1 MDLAR
6 SLVRPGT
13 WLVAVFLASSVA
25 ACSGADPAAPGQS
38 PPDDTELSPE
48 PPTEPEPPPGAPI
61 DVQRYEVTGE
71 FDWSRGRLVATVA
84 VTLLPGDDGLR
95 SLRLDSAVAEVK
107 AVRLAG
113 GTDLPYTV
121 DAELRAL
128 LIDVSRVPDIAAD
141 QAITLEIDYEAAE
154 SDALRAIPARRG
166 DPAAS
171 RAVYTLSE
179 PLDAALWMPCHN
191 TPEDRA
197 VFSIDLGMGAQET
210 MIANGTLVSDE
221 QGASGRRMKYAT
233 DYTVPIYL
241 MAFAIGDFEVEG
253 TMKGSLP
260 VSVWHRRGVP
270 GDYDRLLDEVVRSIG
285 LFEELLVPYP
295 FEKYALVLVP
305 EYGGGLWIA
314 DDGATR
320 SPRGRPSRAGPSSRR
335 GWSTG
340 RAARSSTRWRST
352 RTSGRRSRR
361 GHRPA
366 TSPTRSC
373 CSCTTSSCRSRR
385 LYRRG
390 GTSPGSPARCA
401 RARSP

>member
-6 SLVRPGT
+6 SVVRPGT
-13 WLVAVFLASSVA
+13 WLAAVFLASCVA
-25 ACSGADPAAPGQS
+25 ACSGADPTAPGQS
-38 PPDDTELSPE
+38 PPDGTELSP
-48 PPTEPEPPPGAPI
+48 EPEPPPGAPI

-71 FDWSRGRLVATVA
+71 FDWSRGRLVAKVA
-84 VTLLPGDDGLR
+84 MTLLPGDDGLR

-128 LIDVSRVPDIAAD
+128 RIDVSRVPGIAAD
-141 QAITLEIDYEAAE
+141 QAIMLEIDYEAAE
-154 SDALRAIPARRG
+154 SDALHAIPARRG

-171 RAVYTLSE
+171 RVVYTASE
-179 PLDAALWMPCHN
+179 PLNAALWMPCHN

-210 MIANGTLVSDE
+210 MIANGALISDE

-270 GDYDRLLDEVVRSIG
+270 GDYGRLLDEVVRSIG

-305 EYGGGLWIA
+305 GLGGGIENLGITFQEEFQSTAPTSSGDLRLTIHEIGHQWFGDLVTVKTWDDLWIKEGMA
-314 DDGATR
+314 TLLAAEGARLSISSGWRTTAR
-320 SPRGRPSRAGPSSRR
+320 RARRCSS
-335 GWSTG
+335 SI
-340 RAARSSTRWRST
+340 RA
-352 RTSGRRSRR
+352 RTSPRSRR
-361 GHRPA
+361 A
-366 TSPTRSC
+366 SC
-373 CSCTTSSCRSRR
+373 
-385 LYRRG
+385 
-390 GTSPGSPARCA
+390 
-401 RARSP
+401 